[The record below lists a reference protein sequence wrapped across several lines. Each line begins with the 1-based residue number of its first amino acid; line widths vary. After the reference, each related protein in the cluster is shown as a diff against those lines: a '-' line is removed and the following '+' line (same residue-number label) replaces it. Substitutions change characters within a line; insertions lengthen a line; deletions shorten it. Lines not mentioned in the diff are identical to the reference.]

1 MEWVH
6 EVGLAALRE
15 IFEANATAIAGP
27 KGSTWPNGRG
37 RSKNAAS
44 LHLVEWMGAKMRDYF
59 SRPLFHLKLLVL
71 MVDEI
76 MVAGQTAVVAL
87 GITEDGTKEP
97 LGLWQGSMEN
107 AALCISLFQDLIGRA
122 GRPDSLCERPQPQR
136 SESPA
141 QAEHR
146 PDAGFEVDVAETD
159 AVRQD
164 EAPGPPDVLVDAGVG
179 PVALRP
185 AHAREV
191 RPPAALRPVQ
201 AQPHS
206 ECPRRIVVSD
216 PDSAERGQVVPEVQL
231 ETRAE
236 ERRPVRQAG
245 ADAGLPGRPRRRR
258 HEQEEDEAERTHH
271 AVWLRSGCAR
281 RARSSGSS

>member
-44 LHLVEWMGAKMRDYF
+44 RHLVEWMGAKMRDYF

-76 MVAGQTAVVAL
+76 VVAGQTAVVAL

-107 AALCISLFQDLIGRA
+107 AALCISLLQDLIGRGLEMD
-122 GRPDSLCERPQPQR
+122 GRILSVIDGGKGIRKALE
-136 SESPA
+136 
-141 QAEHR
+141 
-146 PDAGFEVDVAETD
+146 
-159 AVRQD
+159 
-164 EAPGPPDVLVDAGVG
+164 DVLGNVV
-179 PVALRP
+179 V
-185 AHAREV
+185 
-191 RPPAALRPVQ
+191 VQ
-201 AQPHS
+201 R
-206 ECPRRIVVSD
+206 C
-216 PDSAERGQVVPEVQL
+216 QL
-231 ETRAE
+231 
-236 ERRPVRQAG
+236 
-245 ADAGLPGRPRRRR
+245 
-258 HEQEEDEAERTHH
+258 H
-271 AVWLRSGCAR
+271 
-281 RARSSGSS
+281 